1 MNEENLIKD
10 YEEYKQIFA
19 KDLKE
24 LNDNSFEGICKISF
38 AILQDEKCKLIEQ
51 FEKENCKNK
60 KTKTKK
66 KNAKFDKRI
75 ENKIC
80 KLILTYRKTSKEI
93 KQIILDE
100 NQIKLS
106 DRDLMNVKKRNN
118 IKGYSIVS

>member
-10 YEEYKQIFA
+10 YEEYKKIFL
-19 KDLKE
+19 KDWNE
-24 LNDNSFEGICKISF
+24 LNDNSIEGACKISF
-38 AILQDEKCKLIEQ
+38 AILQHEKNKLIKQ
-51 FEKENCKNK
+51 FEKENYKNK
-60 KTKTKK
+60 KSKPNKK
-66 KNAKFDKRI
+66 KAKFDKRI

-93 KQIILDE
+93 KQIILEE
-100 NQIKLS
+100 NNIKIS